1 PGTVIRNGATVTY
14 QAATGATFTPVSD
27 SAFVTVGS
35 PSGIAVTL
43 NKAVD
48 HATGTLGDVLTYT
61 IRYQGLGAGAGT
73 ATNVIVTDP
82 LPAGATF
89 VAGSIT
95 LDGTPLTDATGD
107 DAGSYNASSRRVS
120 VTLPNVT
127 GSSAGVITFRARLD
141 GTASPSNIAH
151 VAYITPSGP
160 DSAASNPAVTT
171 LVFSTSISIAVL
183 LDAPAPGQPARGG
196 DPVQYRVHYNNPA
209 NGVVARNVVVT
220 DTLPPGLD
228 YVGGT
233 PPSAAPAAR
242 VPKVAGS
249 VLTWTIG
256 DIAPG
261 TTGDVVIQTAV
272 AATLADSATVV
283 NRVWV
288 NLANGPPVTSPA
300 PAILLLPAVG
310 ELTLALSADVLEV
323 SLGQTVPYTLA
334 LQNLGVAPMPD
345 IRIVVHL
352 PEGGRFTPGSA
363 IGADSAVVSGHD
375 VILYV
380 AGPLA
385 GGAAYT
391 VRYQVAI
398 VSAGSGALQ
407 SSAEASAAGGTVTSS
422 QTTAVV
428 KVQQASPLETRA
440 VIGKVFV
447 DANANGKQDGGERG
461 VAGVDVWTDD
471 GEITTT
477 DAEGRFSF
485 DNMRPGRHVYRVD
498 PTTLPAGVRA
508 PDPAQARDGSGWTSP
523 RLSFGLRA
531 ADKTAGNTAAA

>member
-1 PGTVIRNGATVTY
+1 VILLGKPRRNIGGAILILLLCAANLAAQTPPGTVIRNGATVTY

-48 HATGTLGDVLTYT
+48 HATGTLGDVLTYS
-61 IRYQGLGAGAGT
+61 IRYQGLGAGAGP
-73 ATNVIVTDP
+73 ATNVVVTDP

-242 VPKVAGS
+242 GPKVAGAI
-249 VLTWTIG
+249 LTWTIG

-261 TTGDVVIQTAV
+261 TTGDVVIQTVV
-272 AATLADSATVV
+272 AATLPDTATVV
-283 NRVWV
+283 NHVWV
-288 NLANGPPVTSPA
+288 NLANGPPVTSASP
-300 PAILLLPAVG
+300 PILLQPAVG

-352 PEGGRFTPGSA
+352 PEGARFTPGSA

-407 SSAEASAAGGTVTSS
+407 SSAEALCTPASALPN
-422 QTTAVV
+422 
-428 KVQQASPLETRA
+428 ASPPTCVRNTASEDDRCS
-440 VIGKVFV
+440 G
-447 DANANGKQDGGERG
+447 RG
-461 VAGVDVWTDD
+461 
-471 GEITTT
+471 
-477 DAEGRFSF
+477 
-485 DNMRPGRHVYRVD
+485 
-498 PTTLPAGVRA
+498 LPADR
-508 PDPAQARDGSGWTSP
+508 S
-523 RLSFGLRA
+523 RL
-531 ADKTAGNTAAA
+531 